1 MIRKKKYI
9 AAEFKIP
16 SSMLSAI
23 LIIGN
28 LMNLLFFAAV
38 TVQFVDY
45 GNTESVDNNSVW
57 AMEPQFATL
66 PIQAFSCS
74 LAGVQPV
81 GDSWPVANST
91 ELDLQFDAETLEC
104 TVLQST
110 DEESKY
116 LVKLSKQGE
125 DLAQK
130 IIEAGF
136 AIASSEELLHNMVK
150 LSKQGEV
157 ITQKIID
164 AGFAIVSPEG
174 KSFHRQ
180 VHTSLTRS
188 LRLVLPSQVLK
199 TELSPNMVKLSKQ
212 GEVITHKIIEAGF
225 AIASSKELSP
235 NMVKLSKQGEVIT
248 HKIIEAGFAIASSK
262 GEAEQARRGH
272 HSKDH

>member
-1 MIRKKKYI
+1 MCLYADDTNMIVTGKSPDDIEISAYI
-9 AAEFKIP
+9 DLAAIK
-16 SSMLSAI
+16 
-23 LIIGN
+23 
-28 LMNLLFFAAV
+28 
-38 TVQFVDY
+38 FVDY

-136 AIASSEELLHNMVK
+136 AIASSEDAAFELDTTLLVNQLLRVTLLRLGEDYSLYVQPAPEDAENILVVK
-150 LSKQGEV
+150 SCWLWM
-157 ITQKIID
+157 
-164 AGFAIVSPEG
+164 G
-174 KSFHRQ
+174 KSVSGTCFNYFLFFQ
-180 VHTSLTRS
+180 
-188 LRLVLPSQVLK
+188 
-199 TELSPNMVKLSKQ
+199 SKALCM
-212 GEVITHKIIEAGF
+212 K
-225 AIASSKELSP
+225 
-235 NMVKLSKQGEVIT
+235 
-248 HKIIEAGFAIASSK
+248 
-262 GEAEQARRGH
+262 
-272 HSKDH
+272 